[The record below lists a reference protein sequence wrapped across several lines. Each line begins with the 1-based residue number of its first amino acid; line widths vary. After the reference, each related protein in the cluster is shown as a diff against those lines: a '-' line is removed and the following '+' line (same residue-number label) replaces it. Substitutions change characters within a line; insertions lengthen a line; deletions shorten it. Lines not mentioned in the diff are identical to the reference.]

1 MLATVATVSLLALL
15 GAMFVLWLVSLRLED
30 ASIVDP
36 FWGVAFAIIA
46 GVGYGLGHGRPERR
60 LLALVLVTLWALRLS
75 GYLLLRRGHGE
86 DHRYAA
92 MRQRHGARFW
102 WLSGLMV
109 FGLQAFLALAVS
121 LPLLAAA
128 TRGATRPLGVLDF
141 AGAGLWLAGLLCE
154 AIADAQLARFKR
166 APGNRGQVMDR
177 GLWRYSRHPNY
188 FGEFLLWWG
197 LGLVGLGAGVAW
209 ALLGPALLTVL
220 LLRVSGVTLLEAA
233 LRERRPAYVDYIRR
247 TSAFIPWRPREV
259 PPEIDSIRAPR

>member
-1 MLATVATVSLLALL
+1 VLSTVATLSLVTLL
-15 GAMFVLWLVSLRLED
+15 GAMFVLWLVSLRLRD

-46 GVGYGLGHGRPERR
+46 AIGHGLGHGRPERR
-60 LLALVLVTLWALRLS
+60 LLVLVLVAVWAVRLS

-92 MRQRHGARFW
+92 MRQRHGVRFW

-109 FGLQAFLALAVS
+109 FGLQACLALAVS
-121 LPLLAAA
+121 MPLLAAA
-128 TRGATRPLGVLDF
+128 TRGGTRPLGLLDVV
-141 AGAGLWLAGLLCE
+141 GGGLWLAGLLCE
-154 AIADAQLARFKR
+154 AIADVQLARFKR
-166 APGNRGQVMDR
+166 APESRGQVMAR

-197 LGLVGLGAGVAW
+197 LGLIGLGAGVAW

-233 LRERRPAYVDYIRR
+233 LRERRPAYVDYIPR
-247 TSAFIPWRPREV
+247 TSAFIPWPPRKRPPGV
-259 PPEIDSIRAPR
+259 DSISEPR